1 VVTGVEAIQL
11 ASVAIAFNE
20 SFTDPRLCAAIADRI
35 TVLRQF
41 DQGGRILVA
50 RYPPAGTRCC
60 A

>member
-1 VVTGVEAIQL
+1 
-11 ASVAIAFNE
+11 VAIAFNE